1 MNEIGIQTQMYRQY
15 AHSKRENGLTF
26 VSAASGIVK
35 LVLSQHT
42 VKASSYLLTYATE

>member
-15 AHSKRENGLTF
+15 ARSKRENGLTL

>member
-1 MNEIGIQTQMYRQY
+1 MKLESRHRCIANMH
-15 AHSKRENGLTF
+15 AVSAKNGLTF

-35 LVLSQHT
+35 LVLSQHI